1 MSIRDILSETEM
13 VKNTILSSLT
23 QKLMEF
29 EEEVSDYE
37 LRRIIFSMFKRIL
50 GYHIEWADPD
60 VHGKNRILIQAKEK
74 EIVVNITGLM
84 DSIRK
89 IHREY
94 IEKIDKELMS
104 SIEEMKEKF

>member
-13 VKNTILSSLT
+13 VKNTLFSSLT

-37 LRRIIFSMFKRIL
+37 LRRIIFAMFKRVL
-50 GYHIEWADPD
+50 GFYIEWADPD
-60 VHGKNRILIQAKEK
+60 VHGKNRILIQAEEE
-74 EIVVNITGLM
+74 EIIVNITELM
-84 DSIRK
+84 ESIRK

-94 IEKIDKELMS
+94 VERIDNELLSSLKEYEK
-104 SIEEMKEKF
+104 